1 MLAVVVS
8 PASSPEDLRCVRALF
23 EEYAASLEYSLD
35 FQGFAEELA
44 TLPGAYTPPTGQLLV
59 ARIGGQPAGCVGLR
73 SLGDGVCEMK
83 RLFVRPPYL
92 GRGVGR
98 RLATAIIDEAR
109 RAGYTTI
116 KLDTLPSMQAAAAL
130 YESLGFKDT
139 HPYTQNP
146 IRGARF
152 MELALRPS

>member
-1 MLAVVVS
+1 MLPVVLS

-23 EEYAASLEYSLD
+23 EEYAASLEYSLG

-44 TLPGAYTPPTGQLLV
+44 TLPGAYAPPTGQLLV
-59 ARIGGQPAGCVGLR
+59 ARIEGQPAGCVGLR
-73 SLGDGVCEMK
+73 PLGGKVCEMK

-109 RAGYTTI
+109 RLGYMTI

-139 HPYTQNP
+139 SPYTENP

-152 MELALRPS
+152 MQLALDPS

>member
-1 MLAVVVS
+1 M
-8 PASSPEDLRCVRALF
+8 
-23 EEYAASLEYSLD
+23 
-35 FQGFAEELA
+35 
-44 TLPGAYTPPTGQLLV
+44 

-73 SLGDGVCEMK
+73 SLGGKVCEMK
-83 RLFVRPPYL
+83 RLFVRPPYG

-139 HPYTQNP
+139 SPYTENP

-152 MELALRPS
+152 MELPLGPS